1 MNQQVSE
8 QVNQQVSDP
17 SVSPRPADQLPSP
30 PQSRQ
35 GHAGSLGGRVRN
47 NCNNCNNGEKLVYGR
62 IARGWT
68 PERVLNLTGEP

>member
-17 SVSPRPADQLPSP
+17 SVSPRPADQLSSP

-35 GHAGSLGGRVRN
+35 GRAGSLGGRVR
-47 NCNNCNNGEKLVYGR
+47 NNCNNGEKLVYGR

>member
-1 MNQQVSE
+1 VNQQVSE

-47 NCNNCNNGEKLVYGR
+47 NCNNGEKLVYWR
-62 IARGWT
+62 IAREWT